1 MWRIWKVGTSFKQYL
16 YEKQDYTKIKTHLE
30 YHDTL
35 NPKLWEQNKLSQ
47 RVSDA
52 LERIAQEFIEFLAI
66 PSSSVSDIIITGS
79 NCSFNYSKLSD
90 IDLHLIVNEK
100 NACPDCPGSFIKDC
114 FKAKK
119 NLWNRDHNIKIHG
132 YPVELYAQP
141 EGDNLVAAGI
151 YSLRKNKWIKHPSN
165 NAELVPPS
173 FDDISVKSKA
183 GELMDQIDAAI
194 DDKVTDRDSI
204 QILKDRIKR
213 LRQSGLEKGS
223 EYSVENLAWK
233 TVRNNGY
240 LDKLDNYVKNLDDAS
255 LSLED

>member
-1 MWRIWKVGTSFKQYL
+1 MGTSFKQYL
-16 YEKQDYTKIKTHLE
+16 IEKHEYSKIKTHLE

-35 NPKLWEQNKLSQ
+35 NPKFWEQNKLNE
-47 RVSDA
+47 RVSEA

-66 PSSSVSDIIITGS
+66 PSSSISDIIITGS
-79 NCSFNYSKLSD
+79 NCSFNYSRLSD

-100 NACPDCPGSFIKDC
+100 KACPDCPGNFIEDC

-119 NLWNRDHNIKIHG
+119 NLWNKDHDIKIHG

-141 EGDNLVAAGI
+141 EGDTLVAAGI
-151 YSLRKNKWIKHPSN
+151 YSLKKKKWIKHPTSGKQ
-165 NAELVPPS
+165 APPTYN
-173 FDDISVKSKA
+173 DTSVKSKA
-183 GELMDQIDAAI
+183 GEIMDQIDSTI

-213 LRQSGLEKGS
+213 LRQSGLEKNS
-223 EYSVENLAWK
+223 EFSVENLAWK

-255 LSLED
+255 LSIS